1 MTTQLLSGDSQ
12 NTSLLSLASDGT
24 QRTGS
29 VDPYGAEPAV
39 NAGTFPLGY
48 TGQRIDP
55 LTGDYP
61 MGNGYRHYSPGMR
74 CFRSQDSW
82 SPFGPGGVNG
92 YAYVGGNPID
102 HTDPS
107 GHMSVRAGIRIGF
120 GLLRLTIMGAM
131 AIFTGG
137 ASLGLV
143 AGESAARRGLRL
155 ASGAVRATSAALQIA
170 SGATL
175 DGDPEL
181 SADLGWAAMATG
193 IVGGIT
199 GGIAENAERKNRTG
213 TFNLSDDPAT
223 SGQHP
228 IARLPGNEPEQL
240 SFGGKTVL
248 RYSEAPNNNRA
259 IIFSHGRFS
268 LLQAA
273 TGNIT
278 AEIPDNMT
286 VKYYVRHGRTL
297 VSTEAYRHYHALQGI
312 SSENIPE
319 AVKTYTSGQ
328 PLKNYSLRPL
338 PQGHVPGIIRPRYDL
353 IVPTDVI
360 QIQGML
366 SLLHNYHYTEIHILA
381 CRALRLTASGVV

>member
-193 IVGGIT
+193 IVGGIA
-199 GGIAENAERKNRTG
+199 GR
-213 TFNLSDDPAT
+213 
-223 SGQHP
+223 SGQGKRVVLGDSASGGESVDSGIMGSYGSHDHDVL
-228 IARLPGNEPEQL
+228 ISRASLDSKLEASVIPERMND
-240 SFGGKTVL
+240 FEYFYDKPDNT
-248 RYSEAPNNNRA
+248 
-259 IIFSHGRFS
+259 
-268 LLQAA
+268 
-273 TGNIT
+273 TGNIRRLNIVGHGDRGT
-278 AEIPDNMT
+278 SEPIFQGDWEGAPHLTSAQLAEQMT
-286 VKYYVRHGRTL
+286 PLLNHYDAPTIRLVACKSGATGFAQTLANNLQKSIEAPLTTITKYRTVRDPQTRQIRFVFLRKWDFRTK
-297 VSTEAYRHYHALQGI
+297 TDINPWRIYH
-312 SSENIPE
+312 
-319 AVKTYTSGQ
+319 
-328 PLKNYSLRPL
+328 
-338 PQGHVPGIIRPRYDL
+338 PG
-353 IVPTDVI
+353 
-360 QIQGML
+360 
-366 SLLHNYHYTEIHILA
+366 N
-381 CRALRLTASGVV
+381 